1 MAAMMV
7 RPVAEDDFVA
17 IASITNHYITTSAI
31 HFGYEAVT
39 PEYLVEQWK
48 SSERH
53 PWFVVGDR
61 QGAVGYA
68 KSALWRDRTAYSW
81 TCEVGL
87 YLAPHA
93 CGRGLG
99 SGLYDALLDDL
110 QRRGFRSAVAALTVP
125 NEPSVKLHQ
134 KHGFER
140 VGTFVDAGWKNSAWH
155 AVEFWQRRFSTG
167 PEGPNDWIAP

>member
-1 MAAMMV
+1 MAVMLI

-17 IASITNHYITTSAI
+17 IASITNHYIATTAI
-31 HFGYEAVT
+31 HFAYEPITAA
-39 PEYLVEQWK
+39 YLLEMWK
-48 SSERH
+48 SSDRH

-68 KSALWRDRTAYSW
+68 KSGVWRERTAYSW

-93 CGRGLG
+93 CGRGYG

-110 QRRGFRSAVAALTVP
+110 SRRGFRSCVAGITLP
-125 NEPSVKLHQ
+125 NDASIKLHQ
-134 KHGFER
+134 KHGFTR
-140 VGTFVDAGWKNSAWH
+140 VGTFVDAGWKLGAWH
-155 AVEFWQRRFSTG
+155 AVEFWQRRFTTG
-167 PEGPNDWIAP
+167 PEGPQA